1 MRKRVLITGITGFLG
16 SHLAKALLAHDY
28 EVFALKRAAS
38 SLSRIESIINDINLY
53 DIDDI
58 DSLFRKCGKID
69 TIIHTATCYG
79 RNNEK
84 VSDVFAANIEF
95 PLRLLEAGNHAGV
108 ETFLNADTTLNKYL
122 NPYSLSKNQF
132 LELGK
137 FFSMRKKMRFWN
149 VKLQY
154 IYGPNDD
161 PSKFSAYVINSCL
174 ENISELKLTKGEQKR
189 DFIHIDDVIS
199 AYMCL
204 LREVDNL
211 NNSFVEFEV
220 GTGHSI
226 SIREFVET
234 VHRLTNSRT
243 LLTFG
248 SLPYRDGEVMQSKAN
263 TTALKALGWHCLNDF
278 ETALNMTIEQER
290 VNI

>member
-161 PSKFSAYVINSCL
+161 PAKFSAYVINSCL

-189 DFIHIDDVIS
+189 DFIHIDDVVS